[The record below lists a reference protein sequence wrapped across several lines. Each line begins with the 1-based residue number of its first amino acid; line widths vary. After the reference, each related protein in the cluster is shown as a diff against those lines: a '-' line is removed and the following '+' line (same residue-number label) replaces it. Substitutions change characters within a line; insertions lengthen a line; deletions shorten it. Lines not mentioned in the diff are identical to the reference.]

1 MVLLGKWPT
10 FDLREN
16 LRPLPLILLNKRLLL
31 LQRARSNMMP
41 FYFALEA
48 NNVGRILGL
57 FLALLLDV
65 IELLL
70 AFGLVLLIGVE
81 SKSTL
86 VIGRFLHTQHLVE

>member
-41 FYFALEA
+41 FSFALEA
-48 NNVGRILGL
+48 NNVGRMLDL

-65 IELLL
+65 IGLL

-86 VIGRFLHTQHLVE
+86 VIGRFLHTQHLLQ

>member
-1 MVLLGKWPT
+1 
-10 FDLREN
+10 
-16 LRPLPLILLNKRLLL
+16 
-31 LQRARSNMMP
+31 MMS

-48 NNVGRILGL
+48 NNVGRMLGL

-65 IELLL
+65 IGLLL

-86 VIGRFLHTQHLVE
+86 DMGRFLQTHHLVE